1 MTHKHRTRII
11 LGSIAALTL
20 VAAFFVLNRPESS
33 ASVQQTD
40 DAYVRAD
47 LTVIVPEVSGVIREV
62 SVEDNQRVEAGAP
75 LVRIDERQLRVVL
88 ATAQAHVVAA
98 QANLDGMQARIVRQ
112 QSLVAEARAAIT
124 ASSANIKL
132 AEANRS
138 RFANLARDGSGTL
151 QAQQQ
156 AETQWE
162 TQRAALARDR
172 ASLQSVEQQTAVL
185 QANLEGAR
193 GALQSAQAEQAA
205 AELNL
210 SHARMTAP
218 VGGIVAQ
225 RAARVGGYARAG
237 EPLLTL
243 VPLDTVYIE
252 ASYRETQLAH
262 VRAGQSVD
270 ISVDALPG
278 VRLKGRVE
286 SLAPASGA
294 SFSTVPA
301 HNATGNFTKIVQRLP
316 VRIRIEAGQ
325 QDAQRLRVGMSVRPS
340 IHLDAKAS

>member
-325 QDAQRLRVGMSVRPS
+325 QDARRLRVGMSVRPS